1 MTVLVIFLLLVIG
14 ALSVSLLGRV
24 SRADQEYPLD
34 PEHLQRAA
42 VELHR
47 IRRRREGA
55 ELRQGQRQ
63 EAMRAKREIA
73 EALEDDRK

>member
-1 MTVLVIFLLLVIG
+1 MIWIIPLLGVLVAVVLIVWQFRDP
-14 ALSVSLLGRV
+14 AP
-24 SRADQEYPLD
+24 PLPPPD

-47 IRRRREGA
+47 IRRQREGA
-55 ELRQGQRQ
+55 ELRHQQRRD
-63 EAMRAKREIA
+63 AVRLRREIA